1 MTSFFNILTSTPIGV
16 TTKKKTKPITIGD
29 IIFPSKTPNL
39 IHNLF
44 KNVNKLGLIIVIIK
58 NTKDK
63 TTDQTLIGLLDT
75 KG

>member
-1 MTSFFNILTSTPIGV
+1 MTSFFNILISIPVGV
-16 TTKKKTKPITIGD
+16 TTNKKIKLRTIGD
-29 IIFPSKTPNL
+29 IIFPSKIPNL

-44 KNVNKLGLIIVIIK
+44 KNVSKLGLIIVTII

-63 TTDQTLIGLLDT
+63 KIDQTRTTPSDF